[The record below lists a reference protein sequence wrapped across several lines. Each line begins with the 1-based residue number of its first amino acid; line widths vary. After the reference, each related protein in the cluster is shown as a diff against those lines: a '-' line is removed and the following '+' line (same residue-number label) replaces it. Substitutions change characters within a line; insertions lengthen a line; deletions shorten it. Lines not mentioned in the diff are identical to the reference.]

1 MTPRTAR
8 HTRALIA
15 IVTAGLVFT
24 ACATTDV
31 DDEGTP
37 SPSVEDTPT
46 QPDPTTPE
54 SSETPSEPSDDP
66 ATEES
71 IEPVGEFSTDEQ
83 QSESWPEY
91 GQTSGV
97 YPTAVRSALHDG
109 FERIVIEHAGTGQPS
124 FHAQYT
130 DEPLEPGIGTPVDTG
145 AGAYLEVT
153 LSGTSNAYDD
163 PPDMLDH
170 GETIENLTTQA
181 TQSVVSFAPW
191 EATSTYIL
199 GLDEQRPVAVTVLEE
214 PVRLVIDVQLDEQ

>member
-54 SSETPSEPSDDP
+54 SSATPSESSDDP
-66 ATEES
+66 ATEAS

-199 GLDEQRPVAVTVLEE
+199 GLDEQRHVAVTVLEE